1 MTPEW
6 TARVLLRWALDET
19 IIRIPRKLQRPA
31 AWRWNEDDQQLVAA
45 TDHGEYRYH
54 TALTH
59 GREKVR
65 TAVLSVTDDSGTAT
79 WEADIPAEV
88 YAAIPQPTGAA

>member
-19 IIRIPRKLQRPA
+19 NLRIPRKLERPA
-31 AWRWNEDDQQLVAA
+31 AWRWSEDDQQLVAM
-45 TDHGEYRYH
+45 TDDGEYRYH

-59 GREKVR
+59 GRTKVR
-65 TAVLSVTDDSGTAT
+65 HAVLTVTDDNGKVK
-79 WEADIPAEV
+79 WEANIPADV
-88 YAAIPQPTGAA
+88 YAQAKGGAA